1 MILPVSKK
9 FLRKFVRA
17 YCDGE
22 IFTSAD
28 VPGDTMER
36 WARNVRLSFVPTA
49 MGALEGVDLNDLGVL
64 WEYYKESM
72 PRGINGMPMFFSVK
86 MMNRADWEVA
96 TQAIEK
102 ELQRRKEVVL

>member
-1 MILPVSKK
+1 MILPMSKN

-49 MGALEGVDLNDLGVL
+49 MGALKGVELDDLGVL

-86 MMNRADWEVA
+86 MMNKANWEAASV
-96 TQAIEK
+96 AIEK
-102 ELQRRKEVVL
+102 ELKRREEVEV